1 MVEDKEGSDSK
12 IRALNVVVVEAEA
25 VAVKVKVR
33 TGPAHPP
40 TSSSP
45 RWEGTIWF
53 IACQAS

>member
-45 RWEGTIWF
+45 GGKGLF
-53 IACQAS
+53 GL